1 MRAEKG
7 SFYMNIKNKKACFI
21 YLIYLFL
28 FLGGILCI
36 INMQTK
42 KTKDVLTFNG
52 RDFINN

>member
-1 MRAEKG
+1 
-7 SFYMNIKNKKACFI
+7 MNIKNKKACFI